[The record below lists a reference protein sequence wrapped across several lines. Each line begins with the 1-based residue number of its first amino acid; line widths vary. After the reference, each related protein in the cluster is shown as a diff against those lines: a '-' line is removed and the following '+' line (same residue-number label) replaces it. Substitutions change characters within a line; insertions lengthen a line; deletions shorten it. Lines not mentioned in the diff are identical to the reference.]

1 MKYGIS
7 SLAWQSPFCEPVAQF
22 EKAKKY
28 GCDIYEIT
36 VEDFSTLD
44 ADEINHAKEITG
56 IQTPTMCG
64 SFGGT
69 RNISST
75 NPDIRA
81 NGIQYMKDM
90 IDLAVRIDTKVIV
103 GPMYSGCGT
112 ARARTPEEKK
122 QQWMLA
128 VENLKI
134 VADYAGE
141 RGIKLGV
148 EPVNRFENDMINTV
162 EQAIELV
169 DLIGYENVGFLLDT
183 FHLNIEEADMYAA
196 IRSVKG
202 RILDFHTCANNRGT
216 PGEDNFNWKLISK
229 AIKDAE
235 YADYCVVESFTPE
248 CKDLAKAASVWRP
261 FAKSPEYI
269 VEKGLPFLKSVFE

>member
-7 SLAWQSPFCEPVAQF
+7 SLAWQSPFRDPMAQF

-36 VEDFSTLD
+36 VEDFTTLN
-44 ADEINHAKEITG
+44 AEEINRAKEITG

-64 SFGGT
+64 SFGET
-69 RNISST
+69 RNVSST
-75 NPDIRA
+75 NPECRR
-81 NGIQYMKDM
+81 NGVQYIKDLV
-90 IDLAVRIDTKVIV
+90 DLAVKIDTKVIV

-112 ARARTPEEKK
+112 ARSRTVDEKK
-122 QQWMLA
+122 QQWAWA

-134 VADYAGE
+134 AADYAGE

-148 EPVNRFENDMINTV
+148 EPVNRFENDMINVV

-169 DLIGYENVGFLLDT
+169 DLVGYDNMGFLLDT
-183 FHLNIEEADMYAA
+183 FHLNIEESDMFAA
-196 IRSVKG
+196 IRSVQG
-202 RILDFHTCANNRGT
+202 RILDLHTCANNRGT
-216 PGEDNFNWKLISK
+216 PGEDNFNWSEIAA

-235 YADYCVVESFTPE
+235 YKDYCIIESFTPE

-261 FAKSPEYI
+261 FAESPEYI
-269 VEKGLPFLKSVFE
+269 AQKGIPFLRKVFG